1 MAQSFLEQLAGEW
14 YEHQGYYVRARV
26 RVGSGKGVC
35 DLDVV
40 ALDPLARRVVHVET
54 GLDAHSW
61 PQRERQ
67 CRRKFDAARKHL
79 PAMFPTLELA
89 GRIDQLVLLG
99 IASKTR
105 HTTLAGAPV
114 MLASELIGAIIEDF
128 GNRRVAASA
137 VAEHHVILRTL
148 HYIAEYRRQVFRDL
162 S

>member
-14 YEHQGYYVRARV
+14 YEHQGYYVRGRV
-26 RVGSGKGVC
+26 RVGSGKGAC

-40 ALDPLARRVVHVET
+40 ALDPLARRVVHVEA

-61 PQRERQ
+61 PQRERH
-67 CRRKFDAARKHL
+67 CRRKFEAARRHL
-79 PAMFPTLELA
+79 PALFPSLDLA
-89 GRIDQLVLLG
+89 GRIDQVVLLG

-105 HTTLAGAPV
+105 HSTLAGAPV
-114 MLASELIGAIIEDF
+114 VLASELIGSIIEAF
-128 GNRRVAASA
+128 GQRRLGASA